1 MPNKKP
7 VNKTTDDPKPITLIV
22 TIYPPKK
29 GQRHVMVSGAPEGEM
44 PLLFTGIFQERHAL
58 LDQAFAGVLKREP
71 QIVTLKDDKPGK
83 PDKAKSITGDASDDE
98 TEEAESKE
106 AASDQLVTVAEVSE
120 PDSAESVP
128 VSPITSADDLPVI
141 DGDTATSD
149 DVQRFEAAL
158 EDIKAEQPA
167 ALEGVPYYKTPAK
180 KIAYG
185 TFEKLKAEQADAAD
199 ESEDNDNG

>member
-71 QIVTLKDDKPGK
+71 QIVTLKADKAST
-83 PDKAKSITGDASDDE
+83 AKSITGDASDDE
-98 TEEAESKE
+98 TEEVDSKE
-106 AASDQLVTVAEVSE
+106 AASDQLVTDAEVSE
-120 PDSAESVP
+120 PESAESVP
-128 VSPITSADDLPVI
+128 VSPITSADDLPAI
-141 DGDTATSD
+141 YGDTGDLAESS
-149 DVQRFEAAL
+149 RNFEAAL
-158 EDIKAEQPA
+158 EDIKAEQ
-167 ALEGVPYYKTPAK
+167 T
-180 KIAYG
+180 
-185 TFEKLKAEQADAAD
+185 DA
-199 ESEDNDNG
+199 EDNDNG

>member
-71 QIVTLKDDKPGK
+71 QIVTLKADKAST
-83 PDKAKSITGDASDDE
+83 AKSITGDASDDE

-106 AASDQLVTVAEVSE
+106 AASDQLVTDAEVSE
-120 PDSAESVP
+120 PENAESVP
-128 VSPITSADDLPVI
+128 VSPITNTEELPAI
-141 DGDTATSD
+141 DGDTATSE

-158 EDIKAEQPA
+158 EE
-167 ALEGVPYYKTPAK
+167 
-180 KIAYG
+180 
-185 TFEKLKAEQADAAD
+185 LKDDTTAQ
-199 ESEDNDNG
+199 DNDNG

>member
-29 GQRHVMVSGAPEGEM
+29 NVRHVMVSGAPEGEM

-83 PDKAKSITGDASDDE
+83 SKSITASADDDDE
-98 TEEAESKE
+98 ETPVTESDAT
-106 AASDQLVTVAEVSE
+106 DQLVTDAEVSE
-120 PDSAESVP
+120 SESAESVP
-128 VSPITSADDLPVI
+128 VSPITGSDELPAI
-141 DGDTATSD
+141 DGDTGDLAES
-149 DVQRFEAAL
+149 RRNFEAAL
-158 EDIKAEQPA
+158 EDIKANQA
-167 ALEGVPYYKTPAK
+167 ATE
-180 KIAYG
+180 
-185 TFEKLKAEQADAAD
+185 ED
-199 ESEDNDNG
+199 EDNG

>member
-1 MPNKKP
+1 MSKQSVKP
-7 VNKTTDDPKPITLIV
+7 VTGDAPKPITLIV

-83 PDKAKSITGDASDDE
+83 SKSITASADDDDE
-98 TEEAESKE
+98 ETSVTESDAT
-106 AASDQLVTVAEVSE
+106 DQLVTDAEVSE
-120 PDSAESVP
+120 PESAESVP

-158 EDIKAEQPA
+158 EEMKDDTTAQ
-167 ALEGVPYYKTPAK
+167 
-180 KIAYG
+180 
-185 TFEKLKAEQADAAD
+185 D
-199 ESEDNDNG
+199 EDNG